1 MRLVALP
8 YQVYV
13 LTGSPFHVGL
23 LGLFQAIP
31 LISLPLI
38 GGVIADRAGRRRV
51 LIATQSGLAASS
63 LVLAIVTQVGFT
75 ELWILYALTAVSA
88 SFSAI
93 DQPARGSLVPTLVE
107 RSELPSAIALNQLLY
122 QTAAVVGPAVGGLVI
137 ASYGVA
143 AAYWID
149 AISFAAAIAAAVA
162 IKAPRQ
168 AQALPQSVVES
179 LVEGV
184 TYVARNR
191 LLLSEMVIDLLAM
204 FFGSVRALMP
214 FYAEQVFR
222 VGAQGLGLLFA
233 APGVGA
239 LIAAVTSGWV
249 SRVHRVGVAVIVAVC
264 AWGLAIA
271 AFGLMTEGM
280 FALALAL
287 VALAEAA
294 DVLSAIFRNTI
305 LQGVVREELRGR
317 LTAIHGV
324 FVIGGPNLGQVRAGA
339 VAALVSPQ
347 FCVVRGGLLC
357 LLSAAAGR
365 IWAPDLAWAT
375 TCRGT
380 RPRPCVRTPSRT
392 IRCCRTRRPRWTFRP
407 DRASDTRSVRTTT
420 RGSRARPTERSAA
433 ERCPVRRSPCTR
445 PRGAWAWVTG
455 SASARVSRWAWVL
468 VSEPECLDRAS

>member
-1 MRLVALP
+1 MSNAGTQMRLVALP
-8 YQVYV
+8 YQIYV

-31 LISLPLI
+31 LISLPLL
-38 GGVIADRAGRRRV
+38 GGVLADRVDRRRV

-63 LVLAIVTQVGFT
+63 FVLAIVTQVHLT

-88 SFSAI
+88 AFSAF
-93 DQPARGSLVPTLVE
+93 DQPARGALVPTLVE
-107 RSELPSAIALNQLLY
+107 RSELPAAIALNQMLY

-162 IKAPRQ
+162 MKAPRQ
-168 AQALPQSVVES
+168 FVAQPQSVVES
-179 LVEGV
+179 MVEGL
-184 TYVARNR
+184 TYVVRNR

-214 FYAEQVFR
+214 FYAEQVFK

-239 LIAAVTSGWV
+239 LIAVVTSGWV
-249 SRVHRVGVAVIVAVC
+249 SRVRHVGVAVIVAVC

-271 AFGLMTEGM
+271 AFGFMTEGM
-280 FALALAL
+280 FVLALVL

-305 LQGVVREELRGR
+305 LQGAVREELRGR

-347 FCVVRGGLLC
+347 FSVISGGLAC
-357 LLSAAAGR
+357 VLSAIAVAF
-365 IWAPDLAWAT
+365 WAPELPRYDVTAAPTRDGAAT
-375 TCRGT
+375 
-380 RPRPCVRTPSRT
+380 
-392 IRCCRTRRPRWTFRP
+392 
-407 DRASDTRSVRTTT
+407 
-420 RGSRARPTERSAA
+420 
-433 ERCPVRRSPCTR
+433 
-445 PRGAWAWVTG
+445 
-455 SASARVSRWAWVL
+455 
-468 VSEPECLDRAS
+468 

>member
-8 YQVYV
+8 YQIYL

-31 LISLPLI
+31 LISLPLL
-38 GGVIADRAGRRRV
+38 GGVLADRADRRRV
-51 LIATQSGLAASS
+51 LIVTQSGLAASS
-63 LVLAIVTQVGFT
+63 LVLAIVTQIGST

-88 SFSAI
+88 SFSAF
-93 DQPARGSLVPTLVE
+93 DQPARGALVPTLVE
-107 RSELPSAIALNQLLY
+107 RTELPAAIALNQMLY
-122 QTAAVVGPAVGGLVI
+122 QTAAVVGPALGGIVI

-143 AAYWID
+143 AASWVD

-162 IKAPRQ
+162 INAPRQ
-168 AQALPQSVVES
+168 AMALPQSVVES

-184 TYVARNR
+184 TYVARSR

-204 FFGSVRALMP
+204 FFGSVRAVMP
-214 FYAEQVFR
+214 FYAEQVFK

-239 LIAAVTSGWV
+239 LIAVLTSGWV
-249 SRVHRVGVAVIVAVC
+249 SRVRRPGAATVVAVC
-264 AWGLAIA
+264 AWGIAIA
-271 AFGLMTEGM
+271 AFGLMTEGF
-280 FALALAL
+280 FALALVL

-317 LTAIHGV
+317 LTAIHGL

-347 FCVVRGGLLC
+347 FAVISGGLAC
-357 LLSAAAGR
+357 VLSAIAVA
-365 IWAPDLAWAT
+365 IWAPELPRYDRTAAT
-375 TCRGT
+375 
-380 RPRPCVRTPSRT
+380 PV
-392 IRCCRTRRPRWTFRP
+392 
-407 DRASDTRSVRTTT
+407 SD
-420 RGSRARPTERSAA
+420 AA
-433 ERCPVRRSPCTR
+433 T
-445 PRGAWAWVTG
+445 
-455 SASARVSRWAWVL
+455 
-468 VSEPECLDRAS
+468 

>member
-1 MRLVALP
+1 VSRATALLPDLSPLRRHRSFRLLWFGQLVSNAGTQVRLVALP
-8 YQVYV
+8 YQIYA

-31 LISLPLI
+31 LISLPLL
-38 GGVIADRAGRRRV
+38 GGVLADRADRRRV

-63 LVLAIVTQVGFT
+63 LVLAIVTQAGFT

-88 SFSAI
+88 SFSAF
-93 DQPARGSLVPTLVE
+93 DQPARGALVPTLVE
-107 RSELPSAIALNQLLY
+107 RSELPAAIALNQMLF
-122 QTAAVVGPAVGGLVI
+122 QSAAVIGPAIGGVVI

-143 AAYWID
+143 AAYWLD

-168 AQALPQSVVES
+168 VVALPQSIVES

-214 FYAEQVFR
+214 FYAEQVFK

-239 LIAAVTSGWV
+239 LIAVLTSGWV
-249 SRVHRVGVAVIVAVC
+249 SRVRHPGMATVLAVC
-264 AWGLAIA
+264 AWGIAVA
-271 AFGLMTEGM
+271 AFGLMTEGL
-280 FALALAL
+280 FVLALVL

-317 LTAIHGV
+317 LTAIHGL

-339 VAALVSPQ
+339 VGALVSPQ
-347 FCVVRGGLLC
+347 FAVISGGLAC
-357 LLSAAAGR
+357 VLSAIAVAF
-365 IWAPDLAWAT
+365 WAPEL
-375 TCRGT
+375 
-380 RPRPCVRTPSRT
+380 PRYDRTAAAQ
-392 IRCCRTRRPRWTFRP
+392 
-407 DRASDTRSVRTTT
+407 DRAAT
-420 RGSRARPTERSAA
+420 
-433 ERCPVRRSPCTR
+433 
-445 PRGAWAWVTG
+445 
-455 SASARVSRWAWVL
+455 
-468 VSEPECLDRAS
+468 